1 MYSIA
6 LEGGGAKGAFH
17 MGAIKAL
24 MENGYEFNAVTG
36 TSIGALNGAIIAQ
49 GDTEKGYEM
58 WESLSTSDLFD
69 VNDEY
74 LNKFSIKELDK
85 DTIRYFA
92 SKAKTII
99 ENKGIDTTKMRNV
112 IENVVDEDKLRNSP
126 IDFGL
131 VTVSITDLKPI
142 ELFKDEIPKGQMV
155 DYLMASANFP
165 GFISKSID
173 GKHFADGGLYDN
185 LPVNLLASRGYK
197 NIIAIRTHG
206 VGVSKKIKYRNIKLM
221 SILPSEDL
229 GATLEFDHDMIVRNL
244 QMGYYDTLKV
254 IKGLKGNHYYI
265 EPLGDDYYFEL
276 ISSIPDDLIKAIGK
290 TLGISNMNTK
300 RMLFERIVPSI
311 ARALGL
317 KSDAS
322 YETIFLSLLEVY
334 AEELSVEKYT
344 IYSLNEFLNVIR
356 EKTNMTQI
364 EGDSSIIPAKLLHVI
379 NRLDKKEQL
388 LRISKDIFEMADMG
402 IIESTSASIS

>member
-24 MENGYEFNAVTG
+24 MENGYEFNAIAG

-49 GDTEKGYEM
+49 GDAEMGYEM
-58 WESLSTSDLFD
+58 WESLTTSDLFD

-85 DTIRYFA
+85 DTLRYFA
-92 SKAKTII
+92 SKARTII

-112 IENVVDEDKLRNSP
+112 IESMVDEDKLRNSP

-131 VTVSITDLKPI
+131 VTVSITDLKPV

-254 IKGLKGNHYYI
+254 LRGLKGNHYYI
-265 EPLGDDYYFEL
+265 EPLGEDHYFEL

-344 IYSLNEFLNVIR
+344 IYSLTEFLNVIR
-356 EKTNMTQI
+356 EKTSDNEI
-364 EGDSSIIPAKLLHVI
+364 EGDSSILPTKLLHAI

-388 LRISKDIFEMADMG
+388 LRISKDIFEMADMDM
-402 IIESTSASIS
+402 IESASASL